1 MAPGSDTYDELRRA
15 IDEARRL
22 TGDRTRAEDR
32 GMTGLDST
40 FSAGEIER
48 SLGRIENSMVT
59 QAEFQP
65 VARIVYGL
73 CALLLTGMIVALVK
87 LVLIK

>member
-1 MAPGSDTYDELRRA
+1 MQIESDY
-15 IDEARRL
+15 
-22 TGDRTRAEDR
+22 
-32 GMTGLDST
+32 SV
-40 FSAGEIER
+40 GEIQR
-48 SLGRIENSMVT
+48 SLARIEDSMVT

-73 CALLLTGMIVALVK
+73 CAVLLTGMIAALVK

>member
-1 MAPGSDTYDELRRA
+1 
-15 IDEARRL
+15 
-22 TGDRTRAEDR
+22 
-32 GMTGLDST
+32 MTLNDDYT
-40 FSAGEIER
+40 AGEIKR
-48 SLGRIENSMVT
+48 SLGRIEASMVT

-73 CALLLTGMIVALVK
+73 CALLLAGVILALVK

>member
-1 MAPGSDTYDELRRA
+1 
-15 IDEARRL
+15 
-22 TGDRTRAEDR
+22 
-32 GMTGLDST
+32 MTLNDDYT
-40 FSAGEIER
+40 AGEIKR
-48 SLGRIENSMVT
+48 SLARIEESMVT

-73 CALLLTGMIVALVK
+73 CALLLTGMILALVK

>member
-1 MAPGSDTYDELRRA
+1 
-15 IDEARRL
+15 
-22 TGDRTRAEDR
+22 
-32 GMTGLDST
+32 MTVLENDYT
-40 FSAGEIER
+40 AGEIKR
-48 SLGRIENSMVT
+48 SLGRIENTMVT